1 MSGSPRFAA
10 NCSFLFTEHALL
22 DRPAAAKAA
31 GFDAIEFWWPFE
43 KAVPD
48 DRDVA
53 AFVSAVEN
61 AGVSL
66 VGLNFFAGD
75 LAGPDCGVLS
85 MPGHVQEFLD
95 NVDAAVGIGEHLHVE
110 VFNALYGNRDERS
123 IPSEQADIA
132 VSSLSI
138 AAATAA
144 RIGATVVVE
153 AVSGPKPYPLRSA
166 ADAVAVVDRVRAH
179 GTSNIG
185 FLCDIYHLAANGEDP
200 VAAILT
206 YGDTI
211 AHVQLADLPGRGE
224 PGTGEL
230 DIAGCLAAL
239 DTVGYAGWVGLEYIP
254 RAGTVEGLGWLDS
267 VPHRTPRAAARA
279 NLRKEQ

>member
-1 MSGSPRFAA
+1 MPASPRFAA

-53 AFVSAVEN
+53 AFVSAIDD
-61 AGVSL
+61 AGVNL

-75 LAGPDCGVLS
+75 LTGPDCGVLS
-85 MPGHVQEFLD
+85 VPGRVHEFLD
-95 NVDAAVGIGEHLHVE
+95 NVDVAVGIGEQLGVG

-123 IPSEQADIA
+123 TPFEQGEIA
-132 VSSLSI
+132 VGSLSI
-138 AAATAA
+138 AAAAAA

-166 ADAVAVVDRVRAH
+166 ADAVAVVDRVRAR
-179 GTSNIG
+179 GTHNIG
-185 FLCDIYHLAANGEDP
+185 FLCDIFHLAAKGEDP

-206 YGDTI
+206 HGNTI
-211 AHVQLADLPGRGE
+211 AHVQFADLPGRGE
-224 PGTGEL
+224 PGTGDL
-230 DIAGCLAAL
+230 DIPGCLSAL

-254 RAGTVEGLGWLDS
+254 RAGTVDGLGWLDT
-267 VPHRTPRAAARA
+267 VPHRSPRAAVRA